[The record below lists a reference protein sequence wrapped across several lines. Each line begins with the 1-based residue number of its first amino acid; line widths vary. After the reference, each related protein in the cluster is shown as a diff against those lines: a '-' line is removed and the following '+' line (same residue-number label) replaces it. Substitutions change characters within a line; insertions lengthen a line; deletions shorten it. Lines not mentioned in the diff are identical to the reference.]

1 MAALDCCKVSLT
13 SSLSLSRSVERG
25 GRDFSRKERYGSSE
39 TSDIG
44 SPRQIFR
51 NLSYFST
58 MHVTTNN
65 VEDANN
71 RPTTSKSLKVT
82 ETEMEVMEADIAKLT
97 SLLSQDSE
105 DDADI
110 SKLLGR
116 LDNVNGMA
124 QGVEH
129 KLDGLLEK
137 LDGLLASLE
146 TKEEVEKTSDL
157 GEANSS
163 VR

>member
-1 MAALDCCKVSLT
+1 
-13 SSLSLSRSVERG
+13 
-25 GRDFSRKERYGSSE
+25 
-39 TSDIG
+39 
-44 SPRQIFR
+44 
-51 NLSYFST
+51 